1 MRRALAIVA
10 AIALVGVAASV
21 GAQQA
26 ALFSRTEVQRGDLS
40 TPGHE
45 VVTVIADMKPGG
57 TPGWHTHPGE
67 EVTYVL
73 QGTVTIS
80 QAGKPD
86 QTVAAGKAFIIPA
99 GTVHNATNTG
109 KADVKLLVN
118 YIVEKGKPLATP
130 TAAPAGKK

>member
-10 AIALVGVAASV
+10 AIALVGAAAGVS
-21 GAQQA
+21 AQQA
-26 ALFSRTEVQRGDLS
+26 LFTRTELQRADLS

-45 VVTVIADMKPGG
+45 VVTLIVDMKPGG

-73 QGTVTIS
+73 AGTVVIQ

-86 QTVAAGKAFIIPA
+86 LTVGPGKSFIIPA
-99 GTVHNATNTG
+99 GTVHNATNTS

-118 YIVEKGKPLATP
+118 YILEKGKPMATP
-130 TAAPAGKK
+130 ATAPAKK